1 MVESIYDSLSKER
14 KKLQEAGE
22 LPDWFT
28 TLAWQV
34 FKNKYAFNEETFKG
48 ACHRIASTLA
58 RHLHDKD
65 LWESRFF
72 RLLWQGHL
80 AASTPVL
87 ANIGTTRGCPVSCSG
102 NYVDDSVY
110 EFYDTQREAAVL
122 SQQGFGTSSFLGDI
136 RPRGAPI
143 SRGGK
148 ASGVVPVIRGFVNV
162 ARDIS
167 QGGVRRGSWAGYYPI
182 DGADFWEITEE
193 IKNKPD
199 DLNIGWNIPDKFIQ
213 RLQDRDADAI
223 SRYQRALKIK
233 CLTGKGYFLFIDRVN
248 KFNPPMY
255 KELGLS
261 VKASNLCTEITL
273 HSDRDHTF
281 SCVLSS
287 LNLAKW
293 DEFDDDTIFNSIV
306 FLDCVAEEFIQM
318 GKNIRGLEKVVRFTE
333 KARALGLG
341 ALGFHTY
348 LQLNSIPFESL
359 EAQFINEKIFRRIK
373 NEATEATKWLAE
385 HYGEPEWCKGYGVRN
400 THLLAIAPNTTS
412 AMICGSVSQGIEP
425 LYKNAYT
432 QGTASGEMNRIN
444 PVLIG
449 VLKAKEQYTDA
460 VINDIINHKGSV
472 QHLEFLSD
480 HEKLVFK
487 TAFEIDQKVIVRLAA
502 LRQKYICQAQSLN
515 LFFAA
520 DEDER
525 YISEVHKEAFLNEN
539 IKSLYYLRSEAG
551 VQASKECIACH
562 G

>member
-22 LPDWFT
+22 LPEWFT
-28 TLAWQV
+28 TLGWQA
-34 FKNKYAFNEETFKG
+34 FKSSIAYKGETFKG
-48 ACHRIASTLA
+48 ACNRISSTLA
-58 RHLHDKD
+58 RHMLDPKE
-65 LWESRFF
+65 WQPKFYS
-72 RLLWQGHL
+72 LLWDGNL
-80 AASTPVL
+80 AGSTPAL
-87 ANIGTTRGCPVSCSG
+87 ANIGTDRGCAVSCSG
-102 NYVDDSVY
+102 NYVFDGVY
-110 EFYDTQREAAVL
+110 DFYETLQEAAIL
-122 SQQGFGTSSFLGDI
+122 SQQGFGTSSYLGDV
-136 RPRGAPI
+136 RPRGSAI

-148 ASGVVPVIRGFVNV
+148 ASGVILPLRNFVNA

-182 DGADFWEITEE
+182 DGNDFWEIVEE

-199 DLNIGWNIPDKFIQ
+199 DLNIGWNISDAFIQ
-213 RLQDRDADAI
+213 RLESGDKEAL

-233 CLTGKGYFLFIDRVN
+233 CITGKGYFLFIDRVN

-273 HSDRDHTF
+273 HSDIDHTF

-287 LNLAKW
+287 LNLANW
-293 DEFDDDTIFNSIV
+293 DKFDKDTIFNSIV
-306 FLDCVAEEFIQM
+306 FLDCIAEEFIQV
-318 GKNIRGLEKVVRFTE
+318 GKNIRGLEKVIRFTE
-333 KARALGLG
+333 KSRALGLG

-348 LQLNSIPFESL
+348 LQQNNVPFESL
-359 EAQFINEKIFRRIK
+359 EAQFINDKIFKKIK
-373 NEATEATKWLAE
+373 EEAVRATKWLAE

-412 AMICGSVSQGIEP
+412 ALICGSVSQGIEP
-425 LYKNAYT
+425 IYKNAYT
-432 QGTASGEMNRIN
+432 QGTASGEMSRIN
-444 PVLIG
+444 PVLID
-449 VLKAKEQYTDA
+449 VLKAKGKYTDA

-472 QHLEFLSD
+472 QHLDFLSD

-502 LRQKYICQAQSLN
+502 LRQKYICQSQSLN